1 MSTTYG
7 NRPVRIRFEDGDSNG
22 IAEFFDGSETGA
34 DGILVP
40 RFSTTERNAL
50 ATADV
55 FAGLI
60 IYNETDSKMQVYTGT
75 DNTNNSGDWTD
86 IGGGSIISDADGNTN
101 IEIGATTTD
110 EIDVDIAGTKIAT
123 FDAAGLN
130 IETDAV
136 GVRHAGT
143 IAATAT
149 VAAGEN
155 IGLFGEVTF
164 TGTVTVEGEMVVV

>member
-1 MSTTYG
+1 MATTYG

-22 IAEFFDGSETGA
+22 LAEFFDGSESGA

-101 IEIGATTTD
+101 IEIGATTAD
-110 EIDVDIAGTKIAT
+110 EIDVDIAGTKKFTIDDVGIFSEAETLGYSNTNSISAT
-123 FDAAGLN
+123 L
-130 IETDAV
+130 
-136 GVRHAGT
+136 T
-143 IAATAT
+143 IPTNRN
-149 VAAGEN
+149 V
-155 IGLFGEVTF
+155 GLFGTVTF
-164 TGTVTVEGEMVVV
+164 TGIVTVEGEMVVV

>member
-1 MSTTYG
+1 MATSYG
-7 NRPVRIRFEDGDSNG
+7 NRPVRIRFEDGDSDG
-22 IAEFFDGSETGA
+22 LAEFFDGSETGA

-110 EIDVDIAGTKIAT
+110 EIDVDIAGLKVAT
-123 FDAAGLN
+123 FDAVGIG
-130 IETDAV
+130 IETDGV
-136 GVRHAGT
+136 GFSNSNT

-149 VAAGEN
+149 IPAN
-155 IGLFGEVTF
+155 KNLGLFGTVSF
-164 TGTVTVEGEMVVV
+164 TGVLTIEGQLDVL

>member
-1 MSTTYG
+1 MATTYG

-22 IAEFFDGSETGA
+22 LAEFFDGSESGA

-101 IEIGATTTD
+101 IEIGATTAD

-123 FDAAGLN
+123 FDAAGLA
-130 IETDAV
+130 IETGAV
-136 GVRHAGT
+136 GVRHNST
-143 IAATAT
+143 VAATAEI
-149 VAAGEN
+149 ASGETL
-155 IGLFGEVTF
+155 GLFGEVTF
-164 TGTVTVEGEMVVV
+164 TGIVTVAGEMVVV